1 MTELERAVELL
12 AEQAARQRPIV
23 GFTGAGISAESG
35 VPTFRGDGGIWAR
48 YDPERVATLEGFWED
63 PVHCW
68 QFHEELRALCRASR
82 PNPAHL
88 ALVWIAT
95 ALGEAVATPVIT
107 QNIDGLHQAAGSRE
121 VIELHGSI
129 HRVRC
134 TECEFVSDDLP
145 ERFEQLPPYCHCGAL
160 LRPDVV
166 WFGEQLSY
174 HVLDQA
180 QRCVQRAGAMLVIGT
195 SAIVQPAAQLPIIAL
210 QSGTHLIEVNPE
222 PTPLTPL
229 VAVTLRGR
237 AGEILPSLASELS
250 RYLND
255 HVSDSAAETEG
266 ES

>member
-1 MTELERAVELL
+1 MTELERAVDLL
-12 AEQAARQRPIV
+12 AEQAAQQRPIV
-23 GFTGAGISAESG
+23 AFTGAGISAESG
-35 VPTFRGDGGIWAR
+35 VPTFRGHGGIWAR
-48 YDPERVATLEGFWED
+48 YDPDRVATPEGFWED

-88 ALVWIAT
+88 ALAWIAT
-95 ALGEAVATPVIT
+95 LLGGAAATPVIT

-121 VIELHGSI
+121 VIELHGNI

-145 ERFEQLPPYCHCGAL
+145 ERFAELPPYCHCGAL

-174 HVLDQA
+174 HILDRA
-180 QRCVQRAGAMLVIGT
+180 QRCVQTAGAMLVIGT
-195 SAIVQPAAQLPIIAL
+195 SAIVQPAARLPIIAL
-210 QSGTHLIEVNPE
+210 QSGTKLIEINAE

-229 VAVTLRGR
+229 AAVTLQGR
-237 AGEILPSLASELS
+237 AGEIMPALASELA
-250 RYLND
+250 RRLND
-255 HVSDSAAETEG
+255 HTSEVTVETE
-266 ES
+266 